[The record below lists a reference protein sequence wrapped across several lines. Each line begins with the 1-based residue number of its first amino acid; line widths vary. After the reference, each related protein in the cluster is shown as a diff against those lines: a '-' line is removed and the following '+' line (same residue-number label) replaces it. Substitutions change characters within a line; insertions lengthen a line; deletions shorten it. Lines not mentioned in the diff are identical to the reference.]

1 MLLAFACYMDFK
13 LYQMNVNSIFL
24 NGYITDEVYVAQPL
38 GFENHGFS
46 NHVFKLL
53 KALYGLKQALRVWY
67 ERLSKFLNEN
77 DFPRGKIDN
86 TFSIKIKNKDILI
99 VQIYVDDIIFGVTNE
114 NVCNE
119 FTKCIQGEFE
129 MNMVG
134 ELN

>member
-1 MLLAFACYMDFK
+1 M
-13 LYQMNVNSIFL
+13 
-24 NGYITDEVYVAQPL
+24 AQPL
-38 GFENHGFS
+38 GFENHEFP

-53 KALYGLKQALRVWY
+53 KALYGLKQAPRVWY

-77 DFPRGKIDN
+77 DFARGKIDN
-86 TFSIKIKNKDILI
+86 TFSIKIRNKDILI

-129 MNMVG
+129 MSMIC
-134 ELN
+134 ELNLFLALQFKQSSGVTFINQEKYTKELIK